1 MLLLPPLLLH
11 ELGATVSGL
20 LLVGIGALPMAVHA
34 GSVTC
39 PMLVGTGLSPTPI
52 HACSIPATRA
62 SCLVDMCSGATH
74 LAKQSRRGYRTCC
87 SLLGTR
93 WRLCRSGSFSSPRA
107 VHLKCPRKAPRMGW
121 WSLSTPTRFMRSMTS
136 VYSRPFLPLLLV

>member
-1 MLLLPPLLLH
+1 MLLLMLLLPPLLLH
-11 ELGATVSGL
+11 ELVATVSGL
-20 LLVGIGALPMAVHA
+20 LLVGFGTLPMPVHAGIVICPLLVVTGALPMA
-34 GSVTC
+34 
-39 PMLVGTGLSPTPI
+39 I

-93 WRLCRSGSFSSPRA
+93 WRLCRSGSFISP
-107 VHLKCPRKAPRMGW
+107 
-121 WSLSTPTRFMRSMTS
+121 
-136 VYSRPFLPLLLV
+136 